1 MDKERIREGTS
12 KSRMRVCSISS
23 TIYRVRSVLMALGK
37 LCAYRASTLAA
48 ARSVLNV

>member
-12 KSRMRVCSISS
+12 KSWTRVCSISS
-23 TIYRVRSVLMALGK
+23 TIYSVRSVLIALRK
-37 LCAYRASTLAA
+37 LYSYRASTLAA